1 MIIEQ
6 GTVVAVNGNWLV
18 VEVLRTSACGACS
31 ARQGCGQAIMSE
43 WGDARTQQKKN
54 HFNVPTAGGAEVGTR
69 VDLGMTPDTLSL
81 VALLVYLVPLLN
93 AFLGLTLAV
102 WLGFPEPIQLSFL
115 AASLGLSYLVLS
127 RVQFEQYTRLVPQ
140 IVRLSALRKR
150 PNIIVSRPTD
160 RV

>member
-43 WGDARTQQKKN
+43 WGDAQTQQQKN
-54 HFNVPTAGGAEVGTR
+54 HFSVPAARGAEVGAR

-81 VALLVYLVPLLN
+81 VAILVYLVPLLN

-102 WLGFPEPIQLSFL
+102 WLGFSEPIQLFFL
-115 AASLGLSYLVLS
+115 AASLGLSYLVLG
-127 RVQFEQYTRLVPQ
+127 RVQFDQYTRLVPQ
-140 IVRLSALRKR
+140 IIGVSALRKS
-150 PNIIVSRPTD
+150 PDIIVSSPVDT
-160 RV
+160 V

>member
-6 GTVVAVNGNWLV
+6 GTVVAVSGKWLV

-43 WGDARTQQKKN
+43 WGDAQTQQQKN
-54 HFNVPTAGGAEVGTR
+54 RFNVPAAQGAEVGTR

-81 VALLVYLVPLLN
+81 VALLVYLIPLLN
-93 AFLGLTLAV
+93 AFLGLSLAL
-102 WLGFPEPIQLSFL
+102 WLGFSEVTQLFFL
-115 AASLGLSYLVLS
+115 LASLGLSYVALS
-127 RVQFEQYTRLVPQ
+127 RVQFDQYTRLVPQ
-140 IVRLSALRKR
+140 IVRLSGLRKS
-150 PNIIVSRPTD
+150 PDIIVSSPVD